1 LGWQSL
7 KYKKAVQLAARSMFV
22 ALLGLTEAI
31 SERQRALEI
40 SGGAPLFI
48 AELADSCA
56 AAGAKRSFMPA

>member
-1 LGWQSL
+1 
-7 KYKKAVQLAARSMFV
+7 MFV

-31 SERQRALEI
+31 SEQQRALEI